1 MLDLALDICDASAGV
16 ALVPGAIELLGGRS
30 KLYDQIAGQ
39 VLLLGLSALLAPQ
52 LDQGRVVLPIMI
64 RASEPPM
71 NARRSAGV
79 LHKLDFMDFSILE
92 MTCAVRRPNQFPWD
106 HLFGSHDTICVIR
119 CRSLVNNEAEA

>member
-16 ALVPGAIELLGGRS
+16 ALVPGAIELL
-30 KLYDQIAGQ
+30 
-39 VLLLGLSALLAPQ
+39 
-52 LDQGRVVLPIMI
+52 RVVLPIMI

-106 HLFGSHDTICVIR
+106 HLFGSYDTICIIDGGGPGVR
-119 CRSLVNNEAEA
+119 LRQRRRPKAPKK